1 MIAAAQPTM
10 NAGNRET
17 YPATGVMV
25 ASPAI
30 VPVATPSAVGF
41 PRCAHSI
48 SIHTTVAV
56 EAAIWGATQA
66 PTACAFAPN
75 ELPALDPNQPH
86 QSRTA
91 PTTVRGRL
99 SGGIGVFG

>member
-10 NAGNRET
+10 NAGNSET

-25 ASPAI
+25 ASPAM

-48 SIHTTVAV
+48 SIHSTVAV
-56 EAAIWGATQA
+56 EGARGVGTKA
-66 PTACAFAPN
+66 
-75 ELPALDPNQPH
+75 
-86 QSRTA
+86 RTA
-91 PTTVRGRL
+91 LPFGHAERL
-99 SGGIGVFG
+99 EQPLPREPAPRHLAHKKPSILPP

>member
-1 MIAAAQPTM
+1 M
-10 NAGNRET
+10 NAGNRDT

-41 PRCAHSI
+41 PRWAHSI

-56 EAAIWGATQA
+56 EAAMWVATKA
-66 PTACAFAPN
+66 PIAWAFAPK
-75 ELPALDPNQPH
+75 ELPALNPNQPN
-86 QSRTA
+86 QSRPA
-91 PTTVRGRL
+91 PSIVRGRL
-99 SGGIGVFG
+99 WGGIGVAG

>member
-10 NAGNRET
+10 NAGDRET
-17 YPATGVMV
+17 YPARGVMG

-56 EAAIWGATQA
+56 EAAIWVATKA

-75 ELPALDPNQPH
+75 ELPALNPNQPN
-86 QSRTA
+86 QSRPA
-91 PTTVRGRL
+91 PSTVRGR
-99 SGGIGVFG
+99 V